1 MFLNVPPKKGITQMK
16 KTLTAAIISLS
27 ILLLSACSSG
37 VLQEDYDLLTAENE
51 SLKSENQSLLNQYN
65 ELLDSHSA
73 QLMEQTSYT
82 AAASW
87 ATTSFGDNSLCLA
100 DDTNKYFQCISG
112 NTYSISSDGISALWS
127 DLLTSIKTLAY
138 VNEIIQYETISIKF
152 LDPSGIYIL
161 DVTLDMSGNSDML
174 NAVMCNIMYSDIIIS
189 ALTETTS
196 N

>member
-1 MFLNVPPKKGITQMK
+1 MK

-27 ILLLSACSSG
+27 IFLLSACSSG
-37 VLQEDYDLLTAENE
+37 VSQEDYDLLTAENE

-189 ALTETTS
+189 ALTKTTS